1 MRTIRT
7 YFWHISIVRYS
18 LIAIAM
24 HALYYSVAC
33 IAQPRGI
40 FDNYVEHRLKLRGR
54 ACDYTQN
61 LAGGGLLFQRFR
73 ELTITFLQL
82 FVLRLLPLQRFG
94 ELLAQLRNRLRWF
107 SHRHIHHG

>member
-7 YFWHISIVRYS
+7 YFWHIAIVRYS

-61 LAGGGLLFQRFR
+61 LAGGRLLLQRLG
-73 ELTITFLQL
+73 EISVAFLQFL
-82 FVLRLLPLQRFG
+82 EQTDVLNG
-94 ELLAQLRNRLRWF
+94 D
-107 SHRHIHHG
+107 HGLICEGF